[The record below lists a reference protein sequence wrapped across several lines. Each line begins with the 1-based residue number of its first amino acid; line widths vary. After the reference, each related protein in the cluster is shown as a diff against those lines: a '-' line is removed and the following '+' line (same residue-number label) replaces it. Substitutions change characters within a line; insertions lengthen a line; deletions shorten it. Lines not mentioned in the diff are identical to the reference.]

1 MSAAIKAGQA
11 YVEIA
16 TRQGTFD
23 KGMAAVQASMARLKA
38 VATTMGTGIGKGF
51 ASAQGA
57 LSAFSKSVLSLPTAI
72 AGSVAVTGLVALAK
86 GFADA
91 GSAIDDM
98 SQRAGMAAEAVSS
111 LGYVA
116 QMTGT
121 DIGTVEKAVR
131 KMQVGLADAAAGVP
145 GASEKFNALGLSIYE
160 LQKMSPDQQFI
171 AIADKLSRIEDPALK
186 SAAAMEYFGKAGA
199 DLVPMI
205 SEGGAG
211 IEALMQDAQRLGQV
225 MSGED
230 AAAAAKLGDVFDQL
244 WAVLGALQNRI
255 GAALA
260 PMLISLGETIVET
273 ISTVSTWISENEEL
287 IATIAQ
293 WAAIGAGVVAG
304 LMAIGGAAA
313 ALGVAIGGVVAIGS
327 AVAAVFT
334 AIGAAFVFIVSPA
347 GLILAAITG
356 AAAAALYF
364 SGVGGEMVTF
374 LSDKFTQLQ
383 EIALP
388 VFNAILTALST
399 GQWSEAANVAML
411 GVELAFRVA
420 TREIYAAW
428 LDLTTSAL
436 NSWTSFSAEVSAGAI
451 GFVATIANVFAGIPT
466 GITKGFATVFTW
478 LYGAWDSAVNT
489 IAKKLLYL
497 YSLFDKSVDYAK
509 AAEGMDKEAKA
520 RADQRQKSLDAAN
533 AKRDEELQ
541 KGNQGRLKASEQMQ
555 NEIRGNAQ
563 QTMQGRR
570 DASASAMSQMDDA
583 IQRLQSGLGMKVEE
597 INQNAGGGS
606 RSWLEWGLGKT
617 MADAL
622 QQQKPPGEESNIPS
636 KRSVDAVTATRA
648 GGTFSGF
655 AAGMMGGTT
664 SALDRMADQS
674 AKSNELLNKIEQ
686 NTRTD
691 SKKTT
696 TYGT

>member
-1 MSAAIKAGQA
+1 
-11 YVEIA
+11 
-16 TRQGTFD
+16 
-23 KGMAAVQASMARLKA
+23 MARLKA

-57 LSAFSKSVLSLPTAI
+57 LSSFSKSILSIPAAI

-98 SQRAGMAAEAVSS
+98 SQRTGMGAEAVSA

-121 DIGTVEKAVR
+121 DVGTVEKAVR

-145 GASEKFNALGLSIYE
+145 GAAEKFEALGLSISD
-160 LQKMSPDQQFI
+160 LQRMSPEQQFI
-171 AIADKLSRIEDPALK
+171 AIADKLSNIEDPALK

-287 IATIAQ
+287 IVTIAQ

-313 ALGVAIGGVVAIGS
+313 ALGVAISGVVAIGS

-334 AIGAAFVFIVSPA
+334 AIGSAFVFIVSPA

-374 LSDKFTQLQ
+374 LSDKFAELKD
-383 EIALP
+383 IALP
-388 VFNAILTALST
+388 VFDAIQTALSS
-399 GQWSEAANVAML
+399 GQWQAAGQIAMGGL
-411 GVELAFRVA
+411 ELVFRVA

-428 LDLTTSAL
+428 LGMSNKVLNAWTQLSADM
-436 NSWTSFSAEVSAGAI
+436 SKGSIS
-451 GFVATIANVFAGIPT
+451 FVAMLINTMAGIPT
-466 GITKGFATVFTW
+466 GIQNGFATVFTW
-478 LYGAWDSAVNT
+478 LYGTWDQTVNF

-497 YSLFDKSVDYAK
+497 YSMFDRSVDYERAAK
-509 AAEGMDKEAKA
+509 QMDGEANKRAEE
-520 RADQRQKSLDAAN
+520 RQKSLDAAN
-533 AKRDEELQ
+533 SKRNEELMRA
-541 KGNQGRLKASEQMQ
+541 NQGRQKIADGMNQEIQQ
-555 NEIRGNAQ
+555 NANN
-563 QTMQGRR
+563 TMQGREDVAQAKVASF
-570 DASASAMSQMDDA
+570 DARIGDLRNEIAEQTAA
-583 IQRLQSGLGMKVEE
+583 IKET
-597 INQNAGGGS
+597 A
-606 RSWLEWGLGKT
+606 
-617 MADAL
+617 
-622 QQQKPPGEESNIPS
+622 QQQEAEKAKKDAASKYAKEDPPEKPQIPTMEDV
-636 KRSVDAVTATRA
+636 KGTTATRA

-655 AAGMMGGTT
+655 AAGMMGSST
-664 SALDRMADQS
+664 SALDRMAETTQ
-674 AKSNELLNKIEQ
+674 KSNELLAQIAR
-686 NTRTD
+686 NTSES
-691 SKKTT
+691 SKAPA
-696 TYGT
+696 YGT

>member
-57 LSAFSKSVLSLPTAI
+57 LSAFSKSVLSLPTVI

-98 SQRAGMAAEAVSS
+98 SQRTGMAAEAVSS

-131 KMQVGLADAAAGVP
+131 KMQVGIADAAAGVP
-145 GASEKFNALGLSIYE
+145 GASEKFDALGLSIYE

-205 SEGGAG
+205 SEGGSG

-260 PMLISLGETIVET
+260 PMLISLGETIIET
-273 ISTVSTWISENEEL
+273 ISTVSTWISENQEL
-287 IATIAQ
+287 IASIAQ

-313 ALGVAIGGVVAIGS
+313 ALGVAMGGVVAIGS

-334 AIGAAFVFIVSPA
+334 AIGSAFVFIVSPA
-347 GLILAAITG
+347 GMILAAITG

-374 LSDKFTQLQ
+374 LSDKFAELKD
-383 EIALP
+383 IALP
-388 VFNAILTALST
+388 VFDAIQTALSS
-399 GQWSEAANVAML
+399 GQWQAAGQIAMSGL
-411 GVELAFRVA
+411 ELVFRVA

-428 LDLTTSAL
+428 LGMSNKVLNAWTQLSADM
-436 NSWTSFSAEVSAGAI
+436 SKGSIS
-451 GFVATIANVFAGIPT
+451 FVAMLINTMAGIPT
-466 GITKGFATVFTW
+466 GIQNGFATVFTW
-478 LYGAWDSAVNT
+478 LYGTWDQTVNF

-497 YSLFDKSVDYAK
+497 YSMFDRSVDYEK
-509 AAEGMDKEAKA
+509 AAKQMDAEANK
-520 RADQRQKSLDAAN
+520 RADERQKSLDAAN
-533 AKRDEELQ
+533 NKRNEELNRA
-541 KGNQGRLKASEQMQ
+541 NQGRQKIADGMNQEIQQ
-555 NEIRGNAQ
+555 NANN
-563 QTMQGRR
+563 TMQGRE
-570 DASASAMSQMDDA
+570 DVAQAKVASFDNRIADLRKEIAEQTAA
-583 IQRLQSGLGMKVEE
+583 IKET
-597 INQNAGGGS
+597 A
-606 RSWLEWGLGKT
+606 
-617 MADAL
+617 
-622 QQQKPPGEESNIPS
+622 QQQEADKAKAEASKYAKKDEPPAKPQIPTIDEV
-636 KRSVDAVTATRA
+636 RGTTATRA

-655 AAGMMGGTT
+655 GAGLMGAST
-664 SALDRMADQS
+664 SALDRVAETTQ
-674 AKSNELLNKIEQ
+674 KSNELLAQIAK
-686 NTRTD
+686 NTSET
-691 SKKTT
+691 KPLA
-696 TYGT
+696 YGT

>member
-72 AGSVAVTGLVALAK
+72 AGSVAVTGLVALAR

-98 SQRAGMAAEAVSS
+98 SQRTGMAAEAVSS

-145 GASEKFNALGLSIYE
+145 GAAEKFEALGLSISD
-160 LQKMSPDQQFI
+160 LQRMSPEQQFI
-171 AIADKLSRIEDPALK
+171 AIADKLSRIQDPALK

-244 WAVLGALQNRI
+244 WAVLGALQNSI

-287 IATIAQ
+287 IVTIAQ

-313 ALGVAIGGVVAIGS
+313 ALGVAISGVVAIGS

-334 AIGAAFVFIVSPA
+334 AIGSAFVFIVSPA

-364 SGVGGEMVTF
+364 SGVGGEMVSF
-374 LSDKFTQLQ
+374 LSDKFAELKDV
-383 EIALP
+383 ALP
-388 VFNAILTALST
+388 VFDAIQTALSS
-399 GQWSEAANVAML
+399 GQWQAAGQIAMSGL
-411 GVELAFRVA
+411 ELVFRVA

-428 LDLTTSAL
+428 LGMSNKVLNAWTQLSADM
-436 NSWTSFSAEVSAGAI
+436 SKGSIS
-451 GFVATIANVFAGIPT
+451 FVAMLINTMAGIPT
-466 GITKGFATVFTW
+466 GIQNGFATVFTW
-478 LYGAWDSAVNT
+478 LYGTWDQTVNF

-497 YSLFDKSVDYAK
+497 YSMFDRSVDYEK
-509 AAEGMDKEAKA
+509 AAKQMDSEANK
-520 RADQRQKSLDAAN
+520 RADERQKSLDAAN
-533 AKRDEELQ
+533 NKRNEELNRA
-541 KGNQGRLKASEQMQ
+541 NQGRQKIADGMNQEIQQ
-555 NEIRGNAQ
+555 NANT
-563 QTMQGRR
+563 TMQGREDVAQAKVASFDARIGDLRNEIAEQTAAIKETAQEQADEKVKR
-570 DASASAMSQMDDA
+570 DEAAKYAKDEKKQ
-583 IQRLQSGLGMKVEE
+583 E
-597 INQNAGGGS
+597 
-606 RSWLEWGLGKT
+606 
-617 MADAL
+617 
-622 QQQKPPGEESNIPS
+622 KPQIPT
-636 KRSVDAVTATRA
+636 VDNVKGITATRA

-655 AAGMMGGTT
+655 AAGMMGNST
-664 SALDRMADQS
+664 SALDRMAETTQ
-674 AKSNELLNKIEQ
+674 KSNELLAQIAR
-686 NTRTD
+686 NT
-691 SKKTT
+691 SESKTT

>member
-57 LSAFSKSVLSLPTAI
+57 LSSFSKSILSIPTAI

-98 SQRAGMAAEAVSS
+98 SQRTGMGAEAVSA

-131 KMQVGLADAAAGVP
+131 KMQVGLADASAGVP
-145 GASEKFNALGLSIYE
+145 GAAEKFEALGLSISD
-160 LQKMSPDQQFI
+160 LQRMSPEQQFI
-171 AIADKLSRIEDPALK
+171 AIADKLSNIEDPALK

-374 LSDKFTQLQ
+374 LSDKFAELKD
-383 EIALP
+383 IALP
-388 VFNAILTALST
+388 VFDAIQTALSS
-399 GQWSEAANVAML
+399 GQWQAAGQIAMSGL
-411 GVELAFRVA
+411 ELVFRVA

-428 LDLTTSAL
+428 LGMSNKVLNAWTQLSADM
-436 NSWTSFSAEVSAGAI
+436 SKGSIS
-451 GFVATIANVFAGIPT
+451 FVAMLINTMAGIPT
-466 GITKGFATVFTW
+466 GIQNGFATVFTW
-478 LYGAWDSAVNT
+478 LYGTWDQTVNF

-497 YSLFDKSVDYAK
+497 YSMFDRSVDYEK
-509 AAEGMDKEAKA
+509 AAKQMDSEANK
-520 RADQRQKSLDAAN
+520 RADERQKSLDAAN
-533 AKRDEELQ
+533 NKRNEELNRA
-541 KGNQGRLKASEQMQ
+541 NQGRQKIADGMNQEIQQ
-555 NEIRGNAQ
+555 NANN
-563 QTMQGRR
+563 TMQGREDVAQAKVASFDARIGDLRNEIAEQTAAIKETAQEQANEKVKR
-570 DASASAMSQMDDA
+570 DEAAKYAKDEKKQEKPQIPTVDDVKG
-583 IQRLQSGLGMKVEE
+583 I
-597 INQNAGGGS
+597 
-606 RSWLEWGLGKT
+606 
-617 MADAL
+617 
-622 QQQKPPGEESNIPS
+622 
-636 KRSVDAVTATRA
+636 TATRA

-655 AAGMMGGTT
+655 AAGMMGNST
-664 SALDRMADQS
+664 SALDRMAETTQ
-674 AKSNELLNKIEQ
+674 KSNELLAQIAR
-686 NTRTD
+686 NT
-691 SKKTT
+691 SESKTT

>member
-98 SQRAGMAAEAVSS
+98 SQRTGMAAEAVSA

-131 KMQVGLADAAAGVP
+131 KMQVGIADAAAGVP
-145 GASEKFNALGLSIYE
+145 GASEKFDALGLSIYE
-160 LQKMSPDQQFI
+160 LQKMSPDKQFL

-205 SEGGAG
+205 SEGGVG

-260 PMLISLGETIVET
+260 PMLISLGETIIET
-273 ISTVSTWISENEEL
+273 ISTVSTWISENQDL
-287 IATIAQ
+287 IASIAQ

-304 LMAIGGAAA
+304 LIAIGGAAA
-313 ALGVAIGGVVAIGS
+313 ALSVAIGGVVAIGS
-327 AVAAVFT
+327 AAAAVFT
-334 AIGAAFVFIVSPA
+334 AIGSAFVFIVSPA
-347 GLILAAITG
+347 GMILAAITG

-374 LSDKFTQLQ
+374 LSDKFAELKD
-383 EIALP
+383 IALP
-388 VFNAILTALST
+388 VFDAIQTALSS
-399 GQWSEAANVAML
+399 GQWQAAGQIAMSGL
-411 GVELAFRVA
+411 ELVFRVA

-428 LDLTTSAL
+428 LGMSNKVLNAWTQLSADM
-436 NSWTSFSAEVSAGAI
+436 SKGSIS
-451 GFVATIANVFAGIPT
+451 FVAMLINTMAGIPT
-466 GITKGFATVFTW
+466 GIQNGFATVFTW
-478 LYGAWDSAVNT
+478 LYGTWDQTVNF

-497 YSLFDKSVDYAK
+497 YSMFDRSVDYEK
-509 AAEGMDKEAKA
+509 AAKQMDTEANK
-520 RADQRQKSLDAAN
+520 RADERQKSLEAAN
-533 AKRDEELQ
+533 NKRNEELNRA
-541 KGNQGRLKASEQMQ
+541 NQGRQKTADQMNREIQQ
-555 NEIRGNAQ
+555 NANN
-563 QTMQGRR
+563 TMQGRE
-570 DASASAMSQMDDA
+570 DVAQAKVASFDNRIADLRKEIADQTAA
-583 IQRLQSGLGMKVEE
+583 IKET
-597 INQNAGGGS
+597 A
-606 RSWLEWGLGKT
+606 
-617 MADAL
+617 
-622 QQQKPPGEESNIPS
+622 QQQETDKAKAEASRYAKKEEPPAKPQIPTIDEV
-636 KRSVDAVTATRA
+636 KGTTATRA

-655 AAGMMGGTT
+655 GAGLMGAST
-664 SALDRMADQS
+664 SALDRVAETTQ
-674 AKSNELLNKIEQ
+674 KSNELLAKIAK
-686 NTRTD
+686 NTSET
-691 SKKTT
+691 KPLA
-696 TYGT
+696 YGT

>member
-1 MSAAIKAGQA
+1 MSAIKAGQA

-16 TRQGTFD
+16 TKQGSFD

-57 LSAFSKSVLSLPTAI
+57 LSSFSKSILSIPAAI

-98 SQRAGMAAEAVSS
+98 SQRTGMGAEAVSA

-121 DIGTVEKAVR
+121 DVGTVEKAVR

-145 GASEKFNALGLSIYE
+145 GAAEKFEALGLSISD
-160 LQKMSPDQQFI
+160 LQRMSPEQQFI
-171 AIADKLSRIEDPALK
+171 AIADKLSNIEDPALK

-287 IATIAQ
+287 IVTIAQ

-313 ALGVAIGGVVAIGS
+313 ALGVAISGVVAIGA

-334 AIGAAFVFIVSPA
+334 AIGSAFVFIVSPA

-374 LSDKFTQLQ
+374 LSDKFAELKD
-383 EIALP
+383 IALP
-388 VFNAILTALST
+388 VFDAIQTALSS
-399 GQWSEAANVAML
+399 GQWQAAGQIAMGGL
-411 GVELAFRVA
+411 ELVFRVA

-428 LDLTTSAL
+428 LGMSNKVLNAWTQLSADM
-436 NSWTSFSAEVSAGAI
+436 SKGSIS
-451 GFVATIANVFAGIPT
+451 FVAMLINTMAGIPT
-466 GITKGFATVFTW
+466 GIQNGFATVFTW
-478 LYGAWDSAVNT
+478 LYGTWDQTVNF

-497 YSLFDKSVDYAK
+497 YSMFDRSVDYERAAK
-509 AAEGMDKEAKA
+509 QMDGEANKRAEE
-520 RADQRQKSLDAAN
+520 RQKSLDAAN
-533 AKRDEELQ
+533 SKRNEELMRA
-541 KGNQGRLKASEQMQ
+541 NQGRQKIADGMNQEIQQ
-555 NEIRGNAQ
+555 NANN
-563 QTMQGRR
+563 TMQGREDVAQAKVASF
-570 DASASAMSQMDDA
+570 DARIGDLRNEIAEQTAA
-583 IQRLQSGLGMKVEE
+583 IKET
-597 INQNAGGGS
+597 A
-606 RSWLEWGLGKT
+606 
-617 MADAL
+617 
-622 QQQKPPGEESNIPS
+622 QQQEAEKAKKDAASKYAKEDPPEKPQIPTMEDV
-636 KRSVDAVTATRA
+636 KGTTATRA

-655 AAGMMGGTT
+655 AAGMMGSST
-664 SALDRMADQS
+664 SALDRMAETTQ
-674 AKSNELLNKIEQ
+674 KSNELLAQIAR
-686 NTRTD
+686 NTSES
-691 SKKTT
+691 SKAPA
-696 TYGT
+696 YGT

>member
-1 MSAAIKAGQA
+1 MSAIKAGQA

-16 TRQGTFD
+16 TRQGSFD

-57 LSAFSKSVLSLPTAI
+57 LSSFSQSILSLPTMI

-91 GSAIDDM
+91 GSAVDDM
-98 SQRAGMAAEAVSS
+98 AQRTGMSAEAVSS

-116 QMTGT
+116 KMTGA

-131 KMQVGLADAAAGVP
+131 KMQQGVADASAGVP
-145 GASEKFNALGLSIYE
+145 GAVEKFDALGLSVSDLE
-160 LQKMSPDQQFI
+160 KMTPDQQFI
-171 AIADKLSRIEDPALK
+171 AIADRLSRIEDPALK

-205 SEGGAG
+205 SEGGEG
-211 IEALMQDAQRLGQV
+211 IQSLIGDAQKLGQV

-255 GAALA
+255 GAAIA
-260 PMLISLGETIVET
+260 PLLVSVGETIIET
-273 ISTVSTWISENEEL
+273 VTTVSTWIDSNREL
-287 IATIAQ
+287 IVTIAQ
-293 WAAIGAGVVAG
+293 WAAVGAGLLAG
-304 LMAIGGAAA
+304 LVALGGAAMVAGA
-313 ALGVAIGGVVAIGS
+313 AISGLVAVGGAIATVFSVIGGV
-327 AVAAVFT
+327 
-334 AIGAAFVFIVSPA
+334 
-347 GLILAAITG
+347 LAAIASPVGLIVIGLT
-356 AAAAALYF
+356 AAAGAALYF
-364 SGVGGEMVTF
+364 SGLGGEMVSF
-374 LSDKFTQLQ
+374 LSGKFAELKA
-383 EIALP
+383 IVMP
-388 VFNAILTALST
+388 VLGGIITALQS
-399 GQWSEAANVAML
+399 GQWSEAATLAMT

-420 TREIYAAW
+420 TRELYAAW
-428 LDLTTSAL
+428 LDWTTKGL
-436 NSWTSFSAEVSAGAI
+436 NAWTTFSSEISAGAV

-466 GITKGFATVFTW
+466 GITNGFSTVFVW

-509 AAEGMDKEAKA
+509 AAESLDKEAKG
-520 RADQRQKSLDAAN
+520 RADARQKDLDAAN
-533 AKRDEELQ
+533 AKRNEELQ
-541 KGNQGRLKASEQMQ
+541 RGNAGRLNAAQNMQ

-563 QTMQGRR
+563 QTTQGREA
-570 DASASAMSQMDDA
+570 ASAQSLAKMDEA
-583 IQRLQSGLGMKVEE
+583 ITKLKEGMGQQVQK
-597 INQNAGGGS
+597 IDQNAGGGAK
-606 RSWLEWGLGKT
+606 SWLSWGLGKT
-617 MADAL
+617 LADTL
-622 QQQKPPGEESNIPS
+622 EQQKKQEDKPSIPS
-636 KRSVDAVTATRA
+636 KDQVKAITATKV

-664 SALDRMADQS
+664 SAMDRMADET
-674 AKSNELLNKIEQ
+674 AKSNGILAKIAA
-686 NTRTD
+686 NTA
-691 SKKTT
+691 KTGQAPA
-696 TYGT
+696 YGT

>member
-1 MSAAIKAGQA
+1 MSAIKAGQA

-38 VATTMGTGIGKGF
+38 VTTTMGTGIGKGF

-57 LSAFSKSVLSLPTAI
+57 LSSFSKSILSIPAAI

-98 SQRAGMAAEAVSS
+98 SQRTGMAAESVSA

-121 DIGTVEKAVR
+121 DVGTVEKAVR

-145 GASEKFNALGLSIYE
+145 GAAEKFEALGLSISD
-160 LQKMSPDQQFI
+160 LQRMSPEQQFI
-171 AIADKLSRIEDPALK
+171 AIADKLSNIEDPALK

-287 IATIAQ
+287 IVTIAQ

-313 ALGVAIGGVVAIGS
+313 ALGVAISGVVAIGS

-334 AIGAAFVFIVSPA
+334 AIGSAFVFIVSPA
-347 GLILAAITG
+347 GLILAAITD

-374 LSDKFTQLQ
+374 LSTKFEELKG
-383 EIALP
+383 IALP
-388 VFNAILTALST
+388 VFEAIQTALSS
-399 GQWSEAANVAML
+399 GQWQAAGQIAMGGL
-411 GVELAFRVA
+411 ELVFRVA

-428 LDLTTSAL
+428 LGMSNKVLNAWTQLSADM
-436 NSWTSFSAEVSAGAI
+436 SKGSIS
-451 GFVATIANVFAGIPT
+451 FVAMLINTMAGIPT
-466 GITKGFATVFTW
+466 GIQNGFATVFTW
-478 LYGAWDSAVNT
+478 LTGTWDQTVNF

-497 YSLFDKSVDYAK
+497 YSMFDRSVDYEK
-509 AAEGMDKEAKA
+509 AAKQMDSEANK
-520 RADQRQKSLDAAN
+520 RADERQKSLDAAN
-533 AKRDEELQ
+533 NKRNEELMRA
-541 KGNQGRLKASEQMQ
+541 NQGRQKIADGMNQEIQQ
-555 NEIRGNAQ
+555 NANN
-563 QTMQGRR
+563 TMQGREDVAQAKVASF
-570 DASASAMSQMDDA
+570 DARIGDLRNEIAEQTAA
-583 IQRLQSGLGMKVEE
+583 IKET
-597 INQNAGGGS
+597 A
-606 RSWLEWGLGKT
+606 
-617 MADAL
+617 
-622 QQQKPPGEESNIPS
+622 QQQEAEKAKKDAASKYAKEDPPEKPQIPTMEDV
-636 KRSVDAVTATRA
+636 KGTTATRA

-655 AAGMMGGTT
+655 AAGMMGSST
-664 SALDRMADQS
+664 SALDRMAETTQ
-674 AKSNELLNKIEQ
+674 KSNELLAQIAR
-686 NTRTD
+686 NTSES
-691 SKKTT
+691 SKAPA
-696 TYGT
+696 YGT

>member
-38 VATTMGTGIGKGF
+38 VATTMNTGIGKGF

-98 SQRAGMAAEAVSS
+98 SQRTGMAAEAVSS

-131 KMQVGLADAAAGVP
+131 KMQVGIADAAAGVP
-145 GASEKFNALGLSIYE
+145 GASEKFDALGLSIYE
-160 LQKMSPDQQFI
+160 LQKMSPDQQFV

-273 ISTVSTWISENEEL
+273 ISTVSTWISENEDL
-287 IATIAQ
+287 LASIAQ

-304 LMAIGGAAA
+304 LLAIGGAAA
-313 ALGVAIGGVVAIGS
+313 ALGVAMGGVVAIGS
-327 AVAAVFT
+327 AVASVFT
-334 AIGAAFVFIVSPA
+334 AIGSAFVFIVSPA
-347 GLILAAITG
+347 GMILAAITG

-374 LSDKFTQLQ
+374 LSDKFAELKD
-383 EIALP
+383 IALP
-388 VFNAILTALST
+388 VFDAIQTALSS
-399 GQWSEAANVAML
+399 GQWQAAGQIAMSGL
-411 GVELAFRVA
+411 ELVFRVA

-428 LDLTTSAL
+428 LGMSNKVLNAWTQLSADM
-436 NSWTSFSAEVSAGAI
+436 SKGSIS
-451 GFVATIANVFAGIPT
+451 FVAMLINTMAGIPT
-466 GITKGFATVFTW
+466 GIQNGFATVFTW
-478 LYGAWDSAVNT
+478 LYGTWDQTVNF

-497 YSLFDKSVDYAK
+497 YSMFDRSVDYEK
-509 AAEGMDKEAKA
+509 AAKQMDAEANK
-520 RADQRQKSLDAAN
+520 RADERQKSLDAAN
-533 AKRDEELQ
+533 NKRNEELNRA
-541 KGNQGRLKASEQMQ
+541 NQGRQKIADGMNQEIQQ
-555 NEIRGNAQ
+555 NANN
-563 QTMQGRR
+563 TMQGRE
-570 DASASAMSQMDDA
+570 DVAQAKVASFDNRIADLRKEIAEQTAA
-583 IQRLQSGLGMKVEE
+583 IKET
-597 INQNAGGGS
+597 A
-606 RSWLEWGLGKT
+606 
-617 MADAL
+617 
-622 QQQKPPGEESNIPS
+622 QQQEADKAKAEASKYAKKDEPPAKPQIPTIDEV
-636 KRSVDAVTATRA
+636 RGTTATRA

-655 AAGMMGGTT
+655 GAGLMGAST
-664 SALDRMADQS
+664 SALDRVAETTQ
-674 AKSNELLNKIEQ
+674 KSNELLAQIAK
-686 NTRTD
+686 NTSET
-691 SKKTT
+691 KPLA
-696 TYGT
+696 YGT

>member
-57 LSAFSKSVLSLPTAI
+57 LSSFSKSILSIPAAI

-98 SQRAGMAAEAVSS
+98 SQRTGMGAEAVSA

-145 GASEKFNALGLSIYE
+145 GAAEKFEALGMNISD
-160 LQKMSPDQQFI
+160 LQRMSPEQQFI
-171 AIADKLSRIEDPALK
+171 AIADKLSNIEDPALK

-273 ISTVSTWISENEEL
+273 ISTVSTWISKNEEL
-287 IATIAQ
+287 IVTIAK

-374 LSDKFTQLQ
+374 LSDKFAELKD
-383 EIALP
+383 IALP
-388 VFNAILTALST
+388 VFDAIQTALSS
-399 GQWSEAANVAML
+399 GQWQAAGQIAMSGL
-411 GVELAFRVA
+411 ELVFRVA

-428 LDLTTSAL
+428 LGMSNKVLNAWTQLSADM
-436 NSWTSFSAEVSAGAI
+436 SKGSIS
-451 GFVATIANVFAGIPT
+451 FVAMLINTMAGIPT
-466 GITKGFATVFTW
+466 GIQNGFATVFTW
-478 LYGAWDSAVNT
+478 LYGTWDQTVNF

-497 YSLFDKSVDYAK
+497 YSMFDRSVDYEK
-509 AAEGMDKEAKA
+509 AAKQMDSEANK
-520 RADQRQKSLDAAN
+520 RADERQKSLDAAN
-533 AKRDEELQ
+533 NKRNEELNRA
-541 KGNQGRLKASEQMQ
+541 NQGRQKIADGMNQEIQQ
-555 NEIRGNAQ
+555 NANN
-563 QTMQGRR
+563 TMQGREDVAQAKVASFDARIGDLRNEIAEQTAAIKETAQEQANEKVKR
-570 DASASAMSQMDDA
+570 DEAAKYAKDEKKQEKPQIPTVDDVKG
-583 IQRLQSGLGMKVEE
+583 I
-597 INQNAGGGS
+597 
-606 RSWLEWGLGKT
+606 
-617 MADAL
+617 
-622 QQQKPPGEESNIPS
+622 
-636 KRSVDAVTATRA
+636 TATRA

-655 AAGMMGGTT
+655 AAGMMGNST
-664 SALDRMADQS
+664 SALDRMAETTQ
-674 AKSNELLNKIEQ
+674 KSNELLAQIAR
-686 NTRTD
+686 NT
-691 SKKTT
+691 SESKTT